1 MKSRCASVRIESGL
15 NRVDRAVQLLE
26 DEWRRHGDVHLE
38 SFWAEQNRT
47 GAVGSFDSVG
57 MLVEI
62 VKADLRRRFDAGQR
76 PTAAEYLARF
86 PELVAGRR
94 QSAERGVRRIL
105 PVRGMRRRRRRRVVL
120 RPISGL
126 EKLTGLAARVPPDDQ
141 PGGRGGHAPF
151 PSFRRPA
158 KASRNFNSS
167 LGLARGNLPRLPG
180 EGPVAR
186 AVNTSP

>member
-1 MKSRCASVRIESGL
+1 MKSRRASVRIDSGP

-47 GAVGSFDSVG
+47 GTAGSVDSVG
-57 MLVEI
+57 MLVEL

-76 PTAAEYLARF
+76 PTAAEYLERF
-86 PELVAGRR
+86 PELVAGR
-94 QSAERGVRRIL
+94 QPSAEPGVRRIL

-126 EKLTGLAARVPPDDQ
+126 EKLAGLAARVPSADQ
-141 PGGRGGHAPF
+141 PGGGSGHR
-151 PSFRRPA
+151 S
-158 KASRNFNSS
+158 
-167 LGLARGNLPRLPG
+167 LPRFPKAG
-180 EGPVAR
+180 ENFEEFQLVAR
-186 AVNTSP
+186 WARVEPRASFWPETSRWVANTSP